1 MVSGRRGASLGIGEK
16 LTVHLAGLR
25 RWGTPQNPHSRA
37 NQLGIFSVLL
47 SVLFWFYVRSGF
59 GPNAFTKS
67 LYVWFVL
74 LPGVLIA
81 AAIAAIVA
89 ALRGTKWWLVALI
102 GPLAGAMLLLGA
114 GV

>member
-1 MVSGRRGASLGIGEK
+1 MPLNFR
-16 LTVHLAGLR
+16 
-25 RWGTPQNPHSRA
+25 SRA

-47 SVLFWFYVRSGF
+47 SILFWFYVRSGF
-59 GPNAFTKS
+59 GPNAFTQS
-67 LYVWFVL
+67 PYVWFVL
-74 LPGVLIA
+74 LPGVLVV

-102 GPLAGAMLLLGA
+102 GPLTGAMLLLGA